1 MKDNNLRNLPAD
13 DEYARLLAE
22 AYPGPKRDIRS
33 AVMAQI
39 AAEDSKILKSK
50 KKGRWSAEVRNRFV
64 RYGSMAACL
73 VLLTVLG
80 FRVLPMMGD
89 IVAPETADM
98 EMELRA
104 ADAAMDVQAPTEE
117 MPETRAATTSEA
129 VEENGASSNYF
140 KVQTYSG
147 EPIEE
152 EGEEMTV
159 VEEEVTDGTVAE
171 AAPLA
176 PVEEAVVEEEAPAVE
191 KAPVEEAVVE
201 EAPAAEP
208 TTEALSLPLAGEI
221 IVEKAVEQAIAE
233 EAPAEEA
240 ADQGGI
246 LYSVGMSGA
255 GANSDAVYSGT
266 ATVPQSL
273 SYTSEGC
280 LHGAVFGNS
289 FHDIPRSVMNLVTS
303 YADAAEAAAWCED
316 NAGSCD
322 MNIYELLTAFD
333 IPRDAFEALYTTT
346 DLWYHHDY
354 NTEVLYDG
362 DRAAVYE
369 YYRNGGDTAFAARYF
384 MYELKLALYTE
395 AGAKVY
401 GTWAG
406 ERGYTAFVQ
415 WSLAEFVRDFG
426 VSRER
431 FAELYDETAARF
443 TEHYPAEAV
452 PTYDVEGIYTA
463 EIGADVPGY
472 VADAMYTIGLD

>member
-50 KKGRWSAEVRNRFV
+50 KKGRWSAEMRNRFV

-89 IVAPETADM
+89 VVMQEAADTAM
-98 EMELRA
+98 EMEVNRSEA
-104 ADAAMDVQAPTEE
+104 RMTADAPAEMMTEAP
-117 MPETRAATTSEA
+117 ATTATVTEGGTPNA
-129 VEENGASSNYF
+129 F
-140 KVQTYSG
+140 KVQTFSG
-147 EPIEE
+147 EPVDEE
-152 EGEEMTV
+152 EIVMVAEEADEVSYADV
-159 VEEEVTDGTVAE
+159 VTEEAPVE
-171 AAPLA
+171 AAPTAPIPQEIPVEEGA
-176 PVEEAVVEEEAPAVE
+176 PVEEAVLAEVPAGSALEE
-191 KAPVEEAVVE
+191 
-201 EAPAAEP
+201 
-208 TTEALSLPLAGEI
+208 LNLPPAGEI

-289 FHDIPRSVMNLVTS
+289 FHDIPRSVMNLVTF
-303 YADAAEAAAWCED
+303 YADAAETAAWCEE

-384 MYELKLALYTE
+384 MYELKLALYAE